1 MSEQITKIVFTT
13 KEAYQQKQEAGTLDP
28 NIVYA
33 IDAAQAADKKEV
45 QSTVDTSFNEF
56 GFNLGI
62 NKEAAK
68 FYNKSVSLVDMVK
81 DIVIEKFTDDLSNSY
96 PCFNNG
102 TRRILVPGAVVPSN
116 NVFIKA
122 IQDGTDHGY
131 CHYEYGKRPK
141 DGLGT
146 IIIPDSINLESDFN
160 FKVSSLFGTS
170 EQTFPVKHSFEST
183 AIEKLHEFVSRVNFE
198 QTVDKQEHIAE
209 KDYIFDDGLFKVYAT
224 REDLGDN
231 IYTALIGYGTK
242 YCVLKSKDDVKK
254 LVELSLVAHDEF
266 RALFLTPDFNEYVD
280 LGTGEWVAFPESEKE
295 NVKKLSDR
303 YTAKIN
309 EA

>member
-1 MSEQITKIVFTT
+1 M
-13 KEAYQQKQEAGTLDP
+13 
-28 NIVYA
+28 
-33 IDAAQAADKKEV
+33 

-62 NKEAAK
+62 NKEVAK

-96 PCFNNG
+96 PCFNNS

-146 IIIPDSINLESDFN
+146 IIIPDSINLESDFD

-198 QTVDKQEHIAE
+198 QAVDKQEHIAE

-231 IYTALIGYGTK
+231 IYSALIGYGTK

-280 LGTGEWVAFPESEKE
+280 LGTGEWVTFPESEKE